1 MQSNAEKKNSLR
13 ISATLRVSAL
23 NLRRPR
29 ANRDI
34 AVCRKGRGSEYS
46 NSPPFSDRPSADRA
60 WSASASIAS
69 LRSNGAPRDCTDPGT
84 ACRDKGAEWKSCNKL
99 IVFAIDASLPRPNLH
114 LSRFALWRQTERA
127 RTLEVK
133 TSRVMKSS
141 ADSGGGVDA
150 SGTVSDLSQ
159 TRQRKSTT
167 SKERRYRLTQTSQHG
182 MRGRSLL

>member
-99 IVFAIDASLPRPNLH
+99 IVFAVDANSPGANLH
-114 LSRFALWRQTERA
+114 LSRFAHWRQTRRA
-127 RTLEVK
+127 QTLEVN
-133 TSRVMKSS
+133 TSGVMKSS
-141 ADSGGGVDA
+141 VNSGGGVDA
-150 SGTVSDLSQ
+150 SGTVLELSR
-159 TRQRKSTT
+159 TRQGESTA
-167 SKERRYRLTQTSQHG
+167 SKERRYWLTQTSQHG

>member
-69 LRSNGAPRDCTDPGT
+69 LRFNGVSRDCTDPGT

-99 IVFAIDASLPRPNLH
+99 IVFAVDANSPGANLH
-114 LSRFALWRQTERA
+114 LSRFARWRQTWRA
-127 RTLEVK
+127 QTLEVN
-133 TSRVMKSS
+133 TSGVMKSS
-141 ADSGGGVDA
+141 VNSGGGIDA
-150 SGTVSDLSQ
+150 SGTVLELSR
-159 TRQRKSTT
+159 TRQGESTA
-167 SKERRYRLTQTSQHG
+167 SKERRYRPTHQSPHG

>member
-1 MQSNAEKKNSLR
+1 VQSNAEKKNSLR

-34 AVCRKGRGSEYS
+34 AVWRIGRGSECS
-46 NSPPFSDRPSADRA
+46 NSSPFSDRPFGDRA
-60 WSASASIAS
+60 LSASASIAS
-69 LRSNGAPRDCTDPGT
+69 LRFNGASRGCTDPGT

-99 IVFAIDASLPRPNLH
+99 IAFSVDADLPDANLH
-114 LSRFALWRQTERA
+114 SSRFALWRQTERA

-133 TSRVMKSS
+133 TSGVMKSS
-141 ADSGGGVDA
+141 ANSGGGIDESWTTA
-150 SGTVSDLSQ
+150 YLSR
-159 TRQRKSTT
+159 TRQGESTA
-167 SKERRYRLTQTSQHG
+167 SKERRYWLTQISQHG